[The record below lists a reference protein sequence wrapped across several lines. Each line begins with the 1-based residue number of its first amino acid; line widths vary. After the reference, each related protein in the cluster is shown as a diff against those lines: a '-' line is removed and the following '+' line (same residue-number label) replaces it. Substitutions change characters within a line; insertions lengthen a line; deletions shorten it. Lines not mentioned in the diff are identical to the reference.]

1 MSLRFACKM
10 MRCDPDRLAF
20 WLSVGGELVLSDGI
34 YRLERDAPDGDR
46 RRPSPAP
53 VPETMAIAA
62 IEAGAPMRR
71 DGDLFGAA
79 TPRRRTA

>member
-1 MSLRFACKM
+1 MMKFACKV

-34 YRLERDAPDGDR
+34 YRLERDAPAGDL

-53 VPETMAIAA
+53 VPVPDTLALDAIRD
-62 IEAGAPMRR
+62 GARVRR
-71 DGDLFGAA
+71 DGDLFGAPPA
-79 TPRRRTA
+79 RGRA